1 MIRSIVKDRSP
12 NQAISALANAI
23 ARFAQ
28 NDGDY
33 KTEIPALSLHRR
45 SSPSDPLPCIFSLG
59 LGVVAQGRKQALL
72 GSDVIQYGPGQS
84 VLTTIE
90 LPVSSHVTHASAQ
103 EPLLGLM
110 LTFDRQDI
118 EQWAADMPLA
128 AVHRAAIHRSVDV
141 EWLDERVA
149 WDLVRLIELL
159 DQPQLLTS
167 LAPLIQQEIIIRLL
181 TGPHAPQLLR
191 LVGEGSPS
199 QQISK
204 AVAWIKNHFAQI
216 MKVDE
221 LADRVHMSPSTFRQH
236 FRTMT
241 GTSPLQYQK
250 QLRLQEA
257 RYLMLSQKMDAGHA
271 GHQVGYESASQFSR
285 EYNRLFGLPPQQDI
299 QRIRK
304 SDERLAP
311 AQLRS

>member
-1 MIRSIVKDRSP
+1 MVNWCAGSSISVLGLADLLGLDAQRLHDRAP
-12 NQAISALANAI
+12 LAAFTDHEVSEVFWTPI
-23 ARFAQ
+23 AHNVARASNLFF
-28 NDGDY
+28 D
-33 KTEIPALSLHRR
+33 
-45 SSPSDPLPCIFSLG
+45 LG
-59 LGVVAQGRKQALL
+59 LGQCLVERGED
-72 GSDVIQYGPGQS
+72 G
-84 VLTTIE
+84 
-90 LPVSSHVTHASAQ
+90 VTHASAQ